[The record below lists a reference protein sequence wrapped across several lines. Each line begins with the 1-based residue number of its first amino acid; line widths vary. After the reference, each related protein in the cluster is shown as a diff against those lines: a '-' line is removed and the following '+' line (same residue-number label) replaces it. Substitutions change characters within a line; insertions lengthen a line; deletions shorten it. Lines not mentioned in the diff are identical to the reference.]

1 MPQESSGFLKWAV
14 CGRVSNV
21 STKRKGGE
29 EDHKNCSANASVRG
43 CLGKQRG
50 PYVVLE
56 HQQCTGVGAA

>member
-1 MPQESSGFLKWAV
+1 M
-14 CGRVSNV
+14 

-43 CLGKQRG
+43 CLGKQTG
-50 PYVVLE
+50 PYIVLE